1 MKLHINFK
9 KTLLFAVFFISGQA
23 LARDAWDWKNIDTSK
38 VVFNI
43 SDKFLFGVANAELQ
57 VSGTDNLPDSNW
69 KPWEE
74 KPGTIDDNQKSGVAC
89 DFWNRYK
96 SDITLIKGLGC
107 NAFRLSIDW
116 SAIEPRK
123 GLVDV
128 RAVQHYHD
136 VIDSMLE
143 KGITPMVTL
152 HHFVHP
158 QWFEELGAFEKEEN
172 ILYFVKFCA
181 FVFEK
186 FGSKIHL
193 WCPINEPCPYVLQGY
208 ITGAFPPGQMV
219 SFTKAGVVLKN
230 LLIAHTLVYRTLK
243 AMPHGKEAQ
252 IGFIHQYLNFE
263 GYNPWDKPIADVFRH
278 VMNTAVLEFIKTGRY
293 IFSVPYVPFTS
304 KILYQDKNFKNSMD
318 FIGLNYYSEVIIR
331 NFQPGCYDHEVMTDM
346 PYASYP
352 EGFYAAIKDVSQFGK
367 PIYITEN
374 GIGDARDD
382 RRELYIKRYLYAM
395 KKAMVDFN
403 ADIRGYFYW
412 TLMDNIEWE
421 HGTNQKFG
429 LYQTD
434 FVTQQR
440 TLREGAKC
448 IKQFFKPLTA

>member
-1 MKLHINFK
+1 MKLHINLNK
-9 KTLLFAVFFISGQA
+9 MLLFTVFFISSQT
-23 LARDAWDWKNIDTSK
+23 LARDAWDWKNIDTST
-38 VVFNI
+38 VVFDTN
-43 SDKFLFGVANAELQ
+43 KMLFGVANAEYQ
-57 VSGTDNLPDSNW
+57 VSGADNLPDSDW
-69 KPWEE
+69 AVWE
-74 KPGTIDDNQKSGVAC
+74 KKAGTIDDNQKSGVAC

-96 SDITLIKGLGC
+96 SDISLIKDLGC
-107 NAFRLSIDW
+107 NACRLSIDW

-186 FGSKIHL
+186 FGSKVHL
-193 WCPINEPCPYVLQGY
+193 WCPINEPCPYVLQSY
-208 ITGAFPPGQMV
+208 LMGAFPPGDFL
-219 SFTKAGVVLKN
+219 SLTKAGVVLKN

-243 AMPHGKEAQ
+243 SMPHGKESQ

-263 GYNPWDKPIADVFRH
+263 GYNPWDKALLNTILPFKYI
-278 VMNTAVLEFIKTGRY
+278 MNTVVLEFIKTGRY
-293 IFSVPYVPFTS
+293 VFSLFPGAKT
-304 KILYQDKNFKNSMD
+304 LYYDKNFKDSMD

-331 NFQPGCYDHEVMTDM
+331 NFQPGCYNHEVMTDM

-382 RRELYIKRYLYAM
+382 RRELYITRYLYAM
-395 KKAMVDFN
+395 KKAMDDFN

-421 HGTNQKFG
+421 HGKNQKFG

-448 IKQFFKPLTA
+448 IKQFFKPLPA